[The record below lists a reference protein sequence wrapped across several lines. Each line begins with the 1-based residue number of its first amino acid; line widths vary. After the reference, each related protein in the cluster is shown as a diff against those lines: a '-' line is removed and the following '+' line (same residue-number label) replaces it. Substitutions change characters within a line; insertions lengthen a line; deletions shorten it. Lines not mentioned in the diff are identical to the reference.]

1 LQRERLQGGL
11 TIVIRTIYVSAV
23 FVLGMTLFGCLP
35 SPQQSALQRDVDET
49 KNRLSYLER
58 RVTSEN
64 LDQAGRNLSS
74 VTQKQADIQADMD
87 NLRVEIQSLKGRLD
101 ELNQQG
107 SRQQEELALLRDQLV
122 MKTSNLESKL
132 QQPAGTETATGPAA
146 ADSASPAAP
155 AAAAAQPE
163 EVYKQGLDLVRE
175 KGDFAGGRQV
185 FQRFL
190 QENPQNPLAPNAMYW
205 IGETY
210 YAEKDYESAIVQFQ
224 EVLQKYA
231 QHPKAASAL
240 FKQGLCFQAM
250 GDTKSALIL
259 FEKVASG
266 FPDAPEA
273 DFARKK
279 VAELGKK

>member
-1 LQRERLQGGL
+1 
-11 TIVIRTIYVSAV
+11 
-23 FVLGMTLFGCLP
+23 
-35 SPQQSALQRDVDET
+35 
-49 KNRLSYLER
+49 
-58 RVTSEN
+58 
-64 LDQAGRNLSS
+64 
-74 VTQKQADIQADMD
+74 
-87 NLRVEIQSLKGRLD
+87 
-101 ELNQQG
+101 
-107 SRQQEELALLRDQLV
+107 
-122 MKTSNLESKL
+122 
-132 QQPAGTETATGPAA
+132 
-146 ADSASPAAP
+146 
-155 AAAAAQPE
+155 
-163 EVYKQGLDLVRE
+163 
-175 KGDFAGGRQV
+175 
-185 FQRFL
+185 
-190 QENPQNPLAPNAMYW
+190 MYW